1 MLRKL
6 SILILTVLFLSTS
19 LLTDVSIGYAK
30 ENNVEAGLEN
40 VVEQNSIE
48 PLTEEEKPV
57 DENEALIQSQL
68 STDED
73 NEQVVTSEEENE
85 TENVEVQNDEFTNVE
100 EIENSEVTEE
110 AAVQTFSLMSAQVA
124 PSVSYRTHVQSYGW
138 LDYVAD
144 GKMSGTEGEAK
155 RLEAIKIKLDN
166 APYSGGIEYRTH
178 VQSYGWLGW
187 QSNDKL
193 SGTEGEAKRLEAIEI
208 RLTGDM
214 AKHYD
219 VYYRVHAQSYGWL
232 DWAKNGQPAGTAGL
246 AKRLEAIQIV
256 LVEKGGQA
264 PGSTNKPYVTN
275 VSVKYSTHV
284 QSYGWLDYVADG
296 KMSGTEGEAKRLEAI
311 KIKLDNAPYSG
322 GIEYRTHVQSYGW
335 LGWQSNDKLS
345 GTEGE
350 AKRLEAIQIR
360 LTGDMAKHYDV
371 YYRVHAQ
378 SYGWLD
384 WAKNGQPAGTAGL
397 AKRLEAIQIVLVEK
411 GGQAPGSTNKPYVT
425 NVSVK
430 YSTHVQSYGWLD
442 YVADGKMSGTEGEAK
457 RLEAIKIKVDN
468 APYSGG
474 IEYRT
479 HVQSYGWL
487 GWQSNDKL
495 SGTEGEAKRLEAIQI
510 RLTGDMAKHYDVYY
524 RVHAQSYGWLGWAK
538 NGESAGTEGLSK
550 RLEAIEIV
558 LVEKG
563 GKAPGST
570 KDAYLS
576 EPSVVYSTHVQGYG
590 WLTTVNNG
598 KISGKPGEGKR
609 VEALKISL
617 ENSPYEGSITYTTHV
632 QKDGWLNPVQ
642 NGAISGTTG
651 EGKRVEAVQINLTGD
666 IAKHYDIY
674 YRTYVSDYGWLGW
687 AKNGMNAG
695 SEGLA
700 KPLEAI
706 EVKLV
711 PKGKGSPVNE
721 SAAYYKGG
729 LFISYSNFNFTL
741 DEAVNMQMKVS
752 PQTDK
757 KLDAYVDA
765 GQVNLYGSIAGYG
778 VNLRTE
784 PKLDNP
790 DNIAAYLEHGTEF
803 IVLDR
808 NVTGDAF
815 QGSTTWFKVMYA
827 DQILYVH
834 SKLAK
839 IDYGVTTTAVKV
851 YEAPNT
857 NSFNYASLNPATIL
871 TILELG
877 EEWHKVQYPNSW
889 RHAKPEEVAQ
899 YLNPEKFAYDEKQRL
914 QFLDLSKQV
923 NVSVEVLNKYLEGKG
938 VLEGKGEVFLE
949 ASKYGKGMNVV
960 YLVAHSLLET
970 GNGTSALANGIEY
983 ADTGVTV
990 YNMYGIGARDSN
1002 PNGLGAQ
1009 RAYEKGWFSVE
1020 EAIVGGAK
1028 WIYDNYINAGQNSLY
1043 KMRWNPEAM
1052 QKLNRASHQ
1061 YATDIGWAYK
1071 QINRLYGIMNEIY
1084 QSSPYEIHLE
1094 IPIYKK

>member
-1 MLRKL
+1 MNSHMLRKL

-311 KIKLDNAPYSG
+311 KIK
-322 GIEYRTHVQSYGW
+322 
-335 LGWQSNDKLS
+335 
-345 GTEGE
+345 
-350 AKRLEAIQIR
+350 
-360 LTGDMAKHYDV
+360 
-371 YYRVHAQ
+371 
-378 SYGWLD
+378 
-384 WAKNGQPAGTAGL
+384 
-397 AKRLEAIQIVLVEK
+397 
-411 GGQAPGSTNKPYVT
+411 
-425 NVSVK
+425 
-430 YSTHVQSYGWLD
+430 
-442 YVADGKMSGTEGEAK
+442 
-457 RLEAIKIKVDN
+457 VDN
-468 APYSGG
+468 ALYSGG

-570 KDAYLS
+570 EKAFISL
-576 EPSVVYSTHVQGYG
+576 PAVVYSTHVQSHG
-590 WLTTVNNG
+590 WLDPVKNG
-598 KISGKPGEGKR
+598 KTSGAPGANKR
-609 VEALKISL
+609 VEALKIHL
-617 ENSPYEGSITYTTHV
+617 ENSPYDGGVTYTTHV
-632 QKDGWLNPVQ
+632 QSYGWLDNVS
-642 NGAISGTTG
+642 NGAVSGTTG
-651 EGKRVEAVQINLTGD
+651 EGKRVEAIQINLIGS
-666 IAKHYDIY
+666 IANHYDIY
-674 YRTYVSDYGWLGW
+674 YRTYVTGFGWLGW
-687 AKNGMNAG
+687 AKNGMKAG
-695 SEGLA
+695 TEGLT
-700 KPLEAI
+700 KPIEAI

-711 PKGKGSPVNE
+711 PKGQGSPVKE
-721 SAAYYKGG
+721 SDAFYEGG
-729 LFISYSNFNFTL
+729 LFISHTGFNYTL
-741 DEAVNMQMKVS
+741 NDAVNMQMKVS
-752 PQTDK
+752 PQTD
-757 KLDAYVDA
+757 LRTEAYVES
-765 GQVNLYGSIAGYG
+765 GQVDVYGSITGYG

-784 PKLDNP
+784 PKLNSSS
-790 DNIAAYLEHGTEF
+790 NIAAYVEHGTPF
-803 IVLDR
+803 IVLDN

-815 QGSTTWFKVMYA
+815 QGSTVWFKILYDNQV
-827 DQILYVH
+827 LYVH
-834 SKLAK
+834 SKLAR
-839 IDYGVTTTAVKV
+839 IDYGVTKSNARL
-851 YEAPNT
+851 YESANT
-857 NSFNYASLNPATIL
+857 NSFLFGTVYGGTQL
-871 TILELG
+871 TILEFG
-877 EEWHKVQYPNSW
+877 EKWHKIVYPNGW
-889 RHAKPEEVAQ
+889 RHASPSEVS
-899 YLNPEKFAYDEKQRL
+899 YYVNPDNFANDNKQRL

-923 NVSVEVLNKYLEGKG
+923 DVPVEILNKYLQGKG
-938 VLEGKGEVFLE
+938 VLEGKGHVFLE
-949 ASKYGKGMNVV
+949 ASKYGNGMNVV

-970 GNGTSALANGIEY
+970 GHGQSALAKGIEY

-990 YNMYGIGARDSN
+990 HNMYGIGARDSD
-1002 PNGLGAQ
+1002 PNGLGAK
-1009 RAYEKGWFSVE
+1009 RAYELGWFTVD
-1020 EAIVGGAK
+1020 EAITGGAK
-1028 WIYDNYINAGQNSLY
+1028 WIYDNYINAGQNTLY

-1052 QKLNRASHQ
+1052 EKLGYASHQ

-1071 QINRLYGIMNEIY
+1071 QINRLYSIMNEIY
-1084 QSSPYEIHLE
+1084 ELSPYPTYLE
-1094 IPIYKK
+1094 IPMFKK